1 MYNDSYIVENGW
13 DQLYERSETISQPK
27 DCGTCSGEGK
37 EYFSK
42 CCGAPVKED
51 DILHDN
57 YCSDCLKVCDIDS
70 EDCSTCNGEGETY
83 E

>member
-27 DCGTCSGEGK
+27 DCPECINGEIV
-37 EYFSK
+37 FSS
-42 CCGAPVKED
+42 CCGANIED
-51 DILHDN
+51 G
-57 YCSDCLKVCDIDS
+57 VCQDPACGFECEEVV
-70 EDCSTCNGEGETY
+70 EDCSTCNGEGEIY